1 MCDFLSITKQILVKE
16 VTIKDVIT
24 IEGVIRDI
32 MSVMSEDGELS
43 LKDSIKIV

>member
-1 MCDFLSITKQILVKE
+1 MCDFLSITKLILVKE
-16 VTIKDVIT
+16 VIIKDVIT